1 MLPPTG
7 IPQTVESFQGIRA
20 KRQGEFRSVTLP
32 SSINLPTDLTRLP
45 SDLEELFLK
54 KMRNL
59 KQLPT
64 GLPPTRQPP
73 KESTK
78 FVDSFRA
85 KRQALYTG
93 PTTLPSRSPRTAPT
107 KLPSN
112 NQKFIAEKLMEI
124 LGVNLQPTGQP
135 SKSLSTGLPPTGR
148 PRA

>member
-1 MLPPTG
+1 M
-7 IPQTVESFQGIRA
+7 
-20 KRQGEFRSVTLP
+20 
-32 SSINLPTDLTRLP
+32 
-45 SDLEELFLK
+45 
-54 KMRNL
+54 MNL

-64 GLPPTRQPP
+64 GLPPTSQPP
-73 KESTK
+73 VELPTS
-78 FVDSFRA
+78 VDSFRV

-107 KLPSN
+107 KFPSN

-135 SKSLSTGLPPTGR
+135 PKSLSTGLPPLGR